1 MDRRLEF
8 WAPAPGLASRLSPA
22 DSPGSGTRCRRLA
35 PADPPPSPCLRRP
48 IARRAPPSPGC
59 LQAAPWGGRSR
70 RWARRMPPGWSR
82 RTPWLQRRE
91 ESPKGTRAVGSAR
104 TELLCRRQP
113 HAEEEGARAS
123 PPLPLPRLPGRHP
136 PARPAPPRVPAAL
149 SGRGAPGPPRARR
162 PRQHRPRKR
171 IRPFRDRARP
181 SSANPASRKG
191 RGRGFKRASA
201 STPRPLAGERPLFKL
216 ERRGSACR
224 GVGLQLPSSA
234 LAQATY
240 SGDLVSAICR
250 FRSLNMFI
258 FLNHLLI
265 CFY

>member
-136 PARPAPPRVPAAL
+136 PARPAPPRPASPRPSRGGGHQDLPAHAGRGSTAPGKGYAPSATGRAPPVRTRRAERGGGVASSVPQPRRPAHSPGKGRFSNWRGAEVRAGASDYNSQAAL
-149 SGRGAPGPPRARR
+149 WLKRR
-162 PRQHRPRKR
+162 IPV
-171 IRPFRDRARP
+171 IW
-181 SSANPASRKG
+181 
-191 RGRGFKRASA
+191 
-201 STPRPLAGERPLFKL
+201 
-216 ERRGSACR
+216 C
-224 GVGLQLPSSA
+224 LPSA
-234 LAQATY
+234 GFGL
-240 SGDLVSAICR
+240 
-250 FRSLNMFI
+250 
-258 FLNHLLI
+258 
-265 CFY
+265 